1 MDSCGGDWT
10 LLSFRAEYMALPHSG
25 RVAWTG
31 SPDSRSRSA
40 MALKDAALCPRI
52 TLGSSS
58 FARRQVMDQ
67 LAAENGF
74 RYDVR
79 TAEIDEK
86 SIGCR
91 KSDASALV
99 LQLAHAKALAI
110 KQKLQQAA
118 EDMDG
123 LLITC
128 DQVVCHQGRILEKP
142 TCPEEAR
149 AYIDG
154 YGRSPAST
162 VGATVVSDLRTGQ
175 TFEDVDVSVVH
186 FNPIPA
192 HVRDAL
198 VEEGTV
204 FHCAGGLMVE
214 HELVTPY
221 IARMEGTQ
229 DAVMGLA
236 KATVLRLL
244 LEALCA
250 PARM

>member
-1 MDSCGGDWT
+1 
-10 LLSFRAEYMALPHSG
+10 MALPHSG
-25 RVAWTG
+25 RVAA
-31 SPDSRSRSA
+31 DVRVRSA
-40 MALKDAALCPRI
+40 MVASNARQCPRI

-58 FARRQVMDQ
+58 SARRQVMDQ
-67 LAAENGF
+67 LAVENGL

-79 TAEIDEK
+79 TADIDEQ

-99 LQLAHAKALAI
+99 LQLAHAKAAAI
-110 KQKLQQAA
+110 KQKMQQAA

-128 DQVVCHQGRILEKP
+128 DQVVCHEGRILEKP
-142 TCPEEAR
+142 TCADEAR

-175 TFEDVDVSVVH
+175 TFEDVDTSFVH
-186 FNPIPA
+186 FSPKPA

-198 VEEGTV
+198 IEEGTV

-214 HELVTPY
+214 HELVAPY
-221 IARMEGTQ
+221 ITRMEGTQ

-244 LEALCA
+244 LDALGA
-250 PARM
+250 PARG